1 MKTNWNTKLVDNYP
15 LSFKN
20 NPEWL
25 YSNIE
30 CNGGWLTLIE
40 RMLDSIE
47 SHLVALPKNS
57 KVRKNFV
64 VEQIKEKFGGLR
76 VYVNGADDFIH
87 DKIVQ
92 TEKDSKHICEFCGLG
107 GAMSRNGH
115 YYRTVCGDCRITKEY
130 ELVTPDPKIKESLDG
145 VNKRYGK
152 TLKRL
157 ADSEREEHK

>member
-1 MKTNWNTKLVDNYP
+1 MSFTNCPD
-15 LSFKN
+15 FA
-20 NPEWL
+20 
-25 YSNIE
+25 YSDIE
-30 CNGGWLTLIE
+30 CHGGWLTLIE

-47 SHLVALPKNS
+47 SHLVSLPKNS

-76 VYVNGADDFIH
+76 VYVNGADDFIY

-107 GAMSRNGH
+107 GAMSKNGH

-157 ADSEREEHK
+157 ADSERKEHK